1 MSGPG
6 TLARGTRLEVAGKL
20 AAPYGQLE
28 IRPTEADVHV
38 LGTGAL
44 PTPKS
49 LTAAALV
56 EADEG
61 HLVTATGRLDAKPT
75 KSAAGDLTLIL
86 TRDGGAPVKV
96 MADVT
101 SRLTLGA
108 FKVGATYRIVGFVG
122 QRATR
127 TGALDGYRI
136 WIRDAADLMLVASP
150 SGSSASGSPSAT
162 GSAGSIPTVTIA
174 KALRI
179 SDRAVAIDAV
189 VTAPATLLDASG
201 RRIVVQDAS
210 AAVELLLPTGAA
222 APSVGTRIHAE
233 GRIGLAYGA
242 PRLRADRIDVV
253 GTASTPSPIVLHG
266 APSEAN
272 EWRLASINGR
282 VSSVHKL
289 GDRWRAEIRVG
300 SAEVVVVGQ
309 PGSGIA
315 STALV
320 EGRVATVTG
329 IVRRP
334 YPNASD
340 RRFAITPRSPEDV
353 TVAGQAGGAGGSSS
367 DGAAGDPGQGAKRD
381 RRTRDRCRRRG
392 PRRPRHVRRSER
404 PRRRARGRPPRRRLH
419 ARRWHRDRPGDPSG
433 RRHSTASP

>member
-1 MSGPG
+1 M
-6 TLARGTRLEVAGKL
+6 
-20 AAPYGQLE
+20 
-28 IRPTEADVHV
+28 
-38 LGTGAL
+38 
-44 PTPKS
+44 
-49 LTAAALV
+49 
-56 EADEG
+56 
-61 HLVTATGRLDAKPT
+61 
-75 KSAAGDLTLIL
+75 
-86 TRDGGAPVKV
+86 
-96 MADVT
+96 
-101 SRLTLGA
+101 
-108 FKVGATYRIVGFVG
+108 
-122 QRATR
+122 
-127 TGALDGYRI
+127 
-136 WIRDAADLMLVASP
+136 
-150 SGSSASGSPSAT
+150 
-162 GSAGSIPTVTIA
+162 TIA

-179 SDRAVAIDAV
+179 SDLAVAIDAV

-242 PRLRADRIDVV
+242 PRLRADAIDVV

-300 SAEVVVVGQ
+300 SAAVVVVGQ

-367 DGAAGDPGQGAKRD
+367 DGAAGDPGQGANA
-381 RRTRDRCRRRG
+381 TAAPRDRC
-392 PRRPRHVRRSER
+392 
-404 PRRRARGRPPRRRLH
+404 
-419 ARRWHRDRPGDPSG
+419 
-433 RRHSTASP
+433 